1 MEHEPAPRKE
11 TGIEKHIQTILLS
24 IITAF
29 IITGVYKIS
38 SMSDQII
45 RMEERDKQKKEQI
58 DAMQGTMNRLQLDMS
73 DVKERITKLESK
85 STKHD

>member
-1 MEHEPAPRKE
+1 MENETAPRKE